1 MDPNDID
8 VDVKNN
14 LNQILY
20 LADKLKYLDPMY
32 TTREG
37 EVSEMGD
44 PGWLNDLRNMV
55 EGRLYEQTQNQTE
68 DTQQQSQQGK
78 IGVYFSNKG
87 LKFSPK
93 KGYFSFLAKKCAK
106 IAKKLFFLPN
116 LNFCSTIESTAALNR
131 NCSMF

>member
-1 MDPNDID
+1 
-8 VDVKNN
+8 
-14 LNQILY
+14 
-20 LADKLKYLDPMY
+20 MY

-87 LKFSPK
+87 LKFSRK
-93 KGYFSFLAKKCAK
+93 KRIFFISSQKCAK
-106 IAKKLFFLPN
+106 IAKKLFFYKTLT
-116 LNFCSTIESTAALNR
+116 FALQ
-131 NCSMF
+131 SSLQQF